1 MNNKTIW
8 NIIGRVVRIESILLL
23 LPLITSIIYKEN
35 LSVIG
40 FLITA
45 VIAFVLGTI
54 LTCFTKTNNSIIY
67 AREGFVIVAL
77 AWISMSVIGALPFV
91 ISGKIPSFIDA
102 LFETVS
108 GFTTTGASVVKD
120 VTLLGYGLN
129 FWRCFTHWIGGM
141 GILVFVVAFIS
152 KTSDRSIHVLR
163 AEMPGPIID
172 KITPRSKDTAKIPY
186 LIYSGLTV
194 VLIVMLILGKMP
206 IYDSIVTALATAGTG
221 GFGIYGDSIA
231 SYSSYS
237 QWVIAI
243 FMLLF
248 GVNFN
253 LYFLIAIGKLKSVFK
268 STELKVYLLIFASAT
283 LIVLLNIYGT
293 CQNFSEALRLSAFQ
307 VSSIMTTTGFS
318 TADFNAWN
326 EMAKSTLLILMLIGG
341 SAGSSAGGLKVSR
354 VILLFKKIGA
364 EFKRIINPKRVSTI
378 KLEGK
383 RIDEASVSGVTSY
396 FAIYVVLIIF
406 IAFLL
411 SIDGFSFETNLS
423 ASIACFNNIGPGFG
437 AVGPLSTYADF
448 SPFSKIILIIAMLLG
463 RLEIYPLLI
472 ALAPSTWL
480 KK

>member
-1 MNNKTIW
+1 MNNKMIW
-8 NIIGRVVRIESILLL
+8 NIVGRVVRIEAILLL
-23 LPLITSIIYKEN
+23 LPLITSIIYTEN
-35 LSVIG
+35 FSVLA

-45 VIAFVLGTI
+45 VIAFILGG
-54 LTCFTKTNNSIIY
+54 LLVFFTKTSNRIIY

-77 AWISMSVIGALPFV
+77 AWISMSIIGSLPFI

-120 VTLLGYGLN
+120 VTQLGYGLN
-129 FWRCFTHWIGGM
+129 LWRCFTHWIGGM

-186 LIYSGLTV
+186 LIYSGLTIL
-194 VLIVMLILGKMP
+194 LIVMLFLGKMP

-221 GFGIYGDSIA
+221 GFGIYGDSVA
-231 SYSSYS
+231 SFSSYS

-253 LYFLIAIGKLKSVFK
+253 VYFLIAIGKFK
-268 STELKVYLLIFASAT
+268 SAFKSAELKVYILIFVSAV
-283 LIVLLNIYGT
+283 IVVLLNILKT
-293 CQNFSEALRLSAFQ
+293 CANFEEALRLSVFQ
-307 VSSIMTTTGFS
+307 VSSVMTTTGFS
-318 TADFNAWN
+318 TADYNLWS
-326 EMAKSTLLILMLIGG
+326 EMAKSTLLMLMIIGG

-354 VILLFKKIGA
+354 VMLLFKKIGA
-364 EFKRIINPKRVSTI
+364 EFKRIINPKRVNTI
-378 KLEGK
+378 QLEGK

-396 FAIYVVLIIF
+396 FAIYVVLIAI

-437 AVGPLSTYADF
+437 AVGPIETYASF
-448 SPFSKIILIIAMLLG
+448 SPFSKIILMIAMLLG

>member
-1 MNNKTIW
+1 
-8 NIIGRVVRIESILLL
+8 
-23 LPLITSIIYKEN
+23 
-35 LSVIG
+35 
-40 FLITA
+40 
-45 VIAFVLGTI
+45 
-54 LTCFTKTNNSIIY
+54 
-67 AREGFVIVAL
+67 
-77 AWISMSVIGALPFV
+77 
-91 ISGKIPSFIDA
+91 
-102 LFETVS
+102 
-108 GFTTTGASVVKD
+108 
-120 VTLLGYGLN
+120 
-129 FWRCFTHWIGGM
+129 
-141 GILVFVVAFIS
+141 
-152 KTSDRSIHVLR
+152 
-163 AEMPGPIID
+163 
-172 KITPRSKDTAKIPY
+172 
-186 LIYSGLTV
+186 
-194 VLIVMLILGKMP
+194 
-206 IYDSIVTALATAGTG
+206 
-221 GFGIYGDSIA
+221 
-231 SYSSYS
+231 
-237 QWVIAI
+237 
-243 FMLLF
+243 
-248 GVNFN
+248 
-253 LYFLIAIGKLKSVFK
+253 
-268 STELKVYLLIFASAT
+268 
-283 LIVLLNIYGT
+283 
-293 CQNFSEALRLSAFQ
+293 
-307 VSSIMTTTGFS
+307 MTTTGFS

-448 SPFSKIILIIAMLLG
+448 SPFSKIILTIAMLLG